1 MGTIILPHQFC
12 YKSTKSRNNSKCLPQ
27 IIYLLFQLFV
37 CLSLKAAPDTLLN
50 LQPVNTIKGNFSN
63 FFVDNLG
70 NIFLLTSSNQIKKL
84 NNNLDSVAIFNE
96 SKLYGDIY
104 SIDVSN
110 PLKVLVYYRDYNTIL
125 MLDRQLTTLNTI
137 DLRQQNL
144 FQVKGIAQSYDNN
157 IWLFDEVD
165 NKLKKIDAN
174 ANLLLETSDFR
185 LLFDSIYSPHTIID
199 MNGLLYLYN
208 TKDGWKI
215 FDYYGGL
222 KTQYPALNWRD
233 VQVSDA
239 FLEGHDST
247 YFYAEHPKDLQFF
260 KTKPNLNL
268 ANARKIIQMQNLY
281 YILTK
286 DGINIYRE
294 VVKQ

>member
-1 MGTIILPHQFC
+1 MGTIISPHHFC
-12 YKSTKSRNNSKCLPQ
+12 YKSTKSRRDSKCLPK
-27 IIYLLFQLFV
+27 IICLFFQLFV

-50 LQPVNTIKGNFSN
+50 LQPVNAIKGNFSN

-110 PLKVLVYYRDYNTIL
+110 PLKVLVYYRDFNTIL

-144 FQVKGIAQSYDNN
+144 FQVKAIAQSYDNN

-165 NKLKKIDAN
+165 NKLKKIDAS
-174 ANLLLETSDFR
+174 ANLLLETPDFR

-199 MNGLLYLYN
+199 MNGLLYLYSARG
-208 TKDGWKI
+208 GWKI

-247 YFYAEHPKDLQFF
+247 YFYAERPKDLQFF

-268 ANARKIIQMQNLY
+268 ANTRKIIQMQNLY

-286 DGINIYRE
+286 DGIDIYSE
-294 VVKQ
+294 VAKP